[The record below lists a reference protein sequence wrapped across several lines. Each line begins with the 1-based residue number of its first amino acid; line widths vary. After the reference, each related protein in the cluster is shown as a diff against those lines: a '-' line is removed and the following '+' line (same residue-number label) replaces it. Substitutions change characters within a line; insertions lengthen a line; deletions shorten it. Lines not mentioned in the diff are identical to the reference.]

1 MLRMLHERGVR
12 SEHMYLAGIG
22 SIALAFTT
30 WLVSLRKES
39 AGLDRADR
47 WGIFVGEWA
56 PTFIALGNGLRSYES
71 QDILS
76 EQHAQFAAQLPDVSV
91 PSQPSKV

>member
-1 MLRMLHERGVR
+1 
-12 SEHMYLAGIG
+12 MYIAGIA

-30 WLVSLRKES
+30 WAVSWKKEH
-39 AGLDRADR
+39 AGMDRADR

-56 PTFIALGNGLRSYES
+56 PTFIALGNGLRSYEA
-71 QDILS
+71 QDDLS
-76 EQHAQFAAQLPDVSV
+76 EQHAQVAAHPDVSV